1 MSNEEVVLQM
11 VAHRLEQLLTDYP
24 ELQGKF
30 GPELTEVLNLA
41 KGVIREAT
49 PAPAR
54 PVGPYGMMDDG
65 RIWVAFDEEELA
77 HTRETLGNTTAGR
90 VNNRIWGRLQ
100 DAEVEFFGEPTDN
113 EPDDNDDEEPVEEAG
128 VADHYPHAG
137 VDFATPPETL
147 ADQINRF
154 RVDMGIREMF
164 NV

>member
-11 VAHRLEQLLTDYP
+11 VAHRLEQLLADYP

-65 RIWVAFDEEELA
+65 RVWVAFDEDELLL
-77 HTRETLGNTTAGR
+77 TREALGTTAMGHEVNR
-90 VNNRIWGRLQ
+90 VWDRLQ
-100 DAEVEFFGEPTDN
+100 DAEIEFFGEPTDN
-113 EPDDNDDEEPVEEAG
+113 EPDDDEEPIEEAG
-128 VADHYPHAG
+128 VANHYPHAG
-137 VDFATPPETL
+137 VNFTMPDQDDL
-147 ADQINRF
+147 AQRLAQF
-154 RVDMGIREMF
+154 RRQM
-164 NV
+164 NVQ